1 MAEQHRLKT
10 SIAIIGGAGDVG
22 STLAYN
28 LIINPICSEI
38 IMVDPKQNLLEAQV
52 RDLADATYRGQTGA
66 RVRVG
71 TAKDAGQADIVVITA
86 GAKQKIGTFIP
97 LANSRSRFS
106 INQCLDMTIS

>member
-28 LIINPICSEI
+28 LILNPICSEI
-38 IMVDPKQNLLEAQV
+38 ILVDPKKDLLEAQV

-66 RVRVG
+66 RVRAG

-86 GAKQKIGTFIP
+86 GAKQKIGMLTVISIP
-97 LANSRSRFS
+97 R
-106 INQCLDMTIS
+106 TILIFMYCSNTDF